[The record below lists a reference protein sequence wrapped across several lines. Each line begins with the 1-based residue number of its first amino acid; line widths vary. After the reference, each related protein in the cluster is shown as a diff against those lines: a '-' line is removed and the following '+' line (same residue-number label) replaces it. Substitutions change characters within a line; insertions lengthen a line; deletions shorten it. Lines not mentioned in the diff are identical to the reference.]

1 MITDI
6 RNLFLLSLFT
16 FSFAVIAD
24 NPGDEV
30 VSEEPEVVAEETVES
45 TPVETESDSSG
56 DEAPAESEDGV
67 VTLEKVTVTGSRI
80 KRSQVEGATPLIV
93 ITKQDMKD
101 NGYRNLTE
109 ALQSLPIANAAT
121 QNESLV
127 NTFTPNANEL
137 DLRRFGPG
145 RVLVL
150 VNGRRMADYPF
161 PYNNSSN
168 FVNTGTIPAGLI
180 DRIEIATSGS
190 SAIYGSDAVTGV
202 VNIITTTGKEYNEV
216 DAFVGQTEHGEDN
229 IIDLTFTTGGFSGNH
244 SWTVGANMYHIDPMY
259 YKDRSDFNSWDDNPI
274 WSDPSDPQYRSDAVF
289 ADYLMSLQSISG
301 RDSTVSGYG
310 EYGYDA
316 FAGNGYSCEDIYPVG
331 FKWDKADY
339 GYTSPP
345 YSYPGSYCVQDY
357 SDDEETMINERDEY
371 TLMGTYN
378 YNFDSGITLTAR
390 AFYYESESFLNS
402 FSRWFRMSNVWTETP
417 HTTRQDSGFGGL
429 IGTNNFGQY
438 RYTRT
443 LGGMMGPNSRRES
456 NYKEDVMD
464 VFIGLN
470 GVYENG
476 FDWQAGISTTEY
488 NSVYE
493 SAPLTTAVYDW
504 ITGADR
510 GDTTDISPY
519 YQWRG
524 DLYYNAAYA
533 FNFAPYL
540 NTANTYYSLMNTPA
554 AQNTPCGPGA
564 LVDPIFGTTYD
575 LCLAQDRAFAP
586 IPDSAVGAFNAPEVT
601 AAETAST
608 MIDYQVSGEL
618 DYQLPGGPI
627 AFAAVFEYH
636 EQDYLL
642 KPDQRRIDSDNEVP
656 GAEIFIN
663 GSARQGGGDRNRTS
677 VGFELLLPVHPKLEV
692 TAALR
697 SDEYDDES
705 SAVGRRQS
713 AMINFAYRPNDNF
726 LLRGGA
732 GQSFRAPDMHYVYAG
747 SSSYFTG
754 VTDYRQCFIRSGGTA
769 NRPPVFNNAAGCDV
783 SYTIKGRFQGNTLLE
798 EEDGENYNLG
808 FVWDISEG
816 LSFTMDAFHVK
827 LEGAVTNL
835 DVQNIANREGYC
847 LYGERF
853 ATWLGNGNAVN
864 FAGVNC
870 EQTLASVVRNA
881 PGEFSD
887 LDFGDFDSITTYNT
901 NQSFEEFQGVDT
913 TLRYNFSTES
923 AGDFGFV
930 VYNSNIISRK
940 NKEDANAE
948 TIELLDY
955 YLYEPRSQQTA
966 TTTWRYDDWRVSLF
980 MDRTGHTEQ
989 YYGQKGDPFITA
1001 NLSVGYN
1008 FSADLSLRATVANI
1022 EDKMPEKDSAY
1033 GHPFFNRSYYS
1044 IFGRAVYVSASY
1056 RF

>member
-1 MITDI
+1 MIKDMK
-6 RNLFLLSLFT
+6 NLFLFSLLT
-16 FSFAVIAD
+16 VTFAVVAD
-24 NPGDEV
+24 NPGEQAVGD
-30 VSEEPEVVAEETVES
+30 EPETEAVVEESVES
-45 TPVETESDSSG
+45 TPVATEGDSSG
-56 DEAPAESEDGV
+56 DGESSESEEGV

-80 KRSQVEGATPLIV
+80 KRSQVEGASPLIV

-180 DRIEIATSGS
+180 DRIEILTSGS
-190 SAIYGSDAVTGV
+190 SAVYGSDAVTGV
-202 VNIITTTGKEYNEV
+202 VNIITTTGKEYNEI
-216 DAFVGQTEHGEDN
+216 DFYVGETEHGGDN

-259 YKDRSDFNSWDDNPI
+259 YNDREDFDSWEDNPI
-274 WSDPSDPQYRSDAVF
+274 WSDPNDPQYRSDAVF

-301 RDSTVSGYG
+301 YDSTPRGYG

-316 FAGNGYSCEDIYPVG
+316 YAANGYSCPDIYPAG
-331 FKWDKADY
+331 FKWNKADY

-357 SDDEETMINERDEY
+357 SDDQQTLINERDEY
-371 TLMGTYN
+371 TVMGTYN
-378 YNFDSGITLTAR
+378 YNFDNGVTLTAR
-390 AFYYESESFLNS
+390 AFYYESESFINS
-402 FSRWFRMSNVWTETP
+402 FSRWFRMSDVWTATP

-429 IGTNNFGQY
+429 IGDNNFGRY

-443 LGGMMGPNSRRES
+443 LGGLAGPNSRRES
-456 NYKEDVMD
+456 NYTEDVTD
-464 VFIGLN
+464 VFVGLN
-470 GVYENG
+470 GVYDNG
-476 FDWQAGISTTEY
+476 MEWSAGISTTEY

-493 SAPLTTAVYDW
+493 SSPLTTAVYDW

-510 GDTTDISPY
+510 GDTTDISGFY
-519 YQWRG
+519 KWRG

-533 FNFAPYL
+533 FGVASYLSYANF
-540 NTANTYYSLMNTPA
+540 YYSYMDTPA
-554 AQNTPCGPGA
+554 AQNHPCGVDTI
-564 LVDPIFGTTYD
+564 VDPLFGTTYSA
-575 LCLAQDRAFAP
+575 CLAWDRAFSP

-601 AAETAST
+601 GAETSST

-627 AFAAVFEYH
+627 GFAAVFEYH
-636 EQDYLL
+636 ENDYLL
-642 KPDQRRIDSDNEVP
+642 KPDQRRVDSDNEVP
-656 GAEIFIN
+656 GAVIFIN
-663 GSARQGGGDRNRTS
+663 GSARQGGGDRDRTS
-677 VGFELLLPVHPKLEV
+677 VGVEFLLPVLPKLEL

-713 AMINFAYRPNDNF
+713 AMLNFAYRPNDKF

-732 GQSFRAPDMHYVYAG
+732 SESFRAPDMHYVYAG
-747 SSSYFTG
+747 SSSYFTS
-754 VTDYRQCFIRSGGTA
+754 VTDYYQCFATGVPTFQA
-769 NRPPVFNNAAGCDV
+769 CDN
-783 SYTIKGRFQGNTLLE
+783 SSTIKGRFQGNKALE
-798 EEDGENYNLG
+798 EESGENYYLG
-808 FVWDISEG
+808 FVWDVSEG

-847 LYGERF
+847 LEGEAF
-853 ATWLGNGNAVN
+853 ATWLNNSN
-864 FAGVNC
+864 FAGINC
-870 EQTLASVVRNA
+870 TETLAAIKRA
-881 PGEFSD
+881 TPGD
-887 LDFGDFDSITTYNT
+887 LDTDGIGAYDEITTYNT
-901 NQSFEEFQGVDT
+901 NQSFEEFQGIDT

-930 VYNSNIISRK
+930 LYNSNIISRK
-940 NKEDANAE
+940 RKEDSNSD
-948 TIELLDY
+948 TLELLDY

-989 YYGQKGDPFITA
+989 YYGEKGDPFITA

-1008 FSADLSLRATVANI
+1008 YSADLALRATIANI

-1033 GHPFFNRSYYS
+1033 GWPYFNRSYYS

>member
-1 MITDI
+1 MIKDMK
-6 RNLFLLSLFT
+6 NLFLFSLLAVTFT
-16 FSFAVIAD
+16 VVAD
-24 NPGDEV
+24 NPGEV
-30 VSEEPEVVAEETVES
+30 AENDEPEAVVEESVES

-56 DEAPAESEDGV
+56 DGESSESEDGV

-80 KRSQVEGATPLIV
+80 KRSQVEGASPLIV

-180 DRIEIATSGS
+180 DRIEILTSGS
-190 SAIYGSDAVTGV
+190 SAVYGSDAVTGV
-202 VNIITTTGKEYNEV
+202 VNIITTTGKEYNEI
-216 DAFVGQTEHGEDN
+216 DFYVGETEHGGDN

-259 YKDRSDFNSWDDNPI
+259 YNDREDFDSWEDNPI
-274 WSDPSDPQYRSDAVF
+274 WSDPNDPQYRSDAVF

-301 RDSTVSGYG
+301 YDSTPRGYG

-316 FAGNGYSCEDIYPVG
+316 YAANGYSCEDIYPAG
-331 FKWDKADY
+331 FRWDKGDY

-357 SDDEETMINERDEY
+357 SDDQQTLINERDEY
-371 TLMGTYN
+371 TVMGTYN
-378 YNFDSGITLTAR
+378 YNFDNGVTLTAR
-390 AFYYESESFLNS
+390 AFYYESESMINS
-402 FSRWFRMSNVWTETP
+402 FSRWFRVSDVWTATP

-429 IGTNNFGQY
+429 IGDNNFGRY

-443 LGGMMGPNSRRES
+443 LGGLAGPNSRRES
-456 NYKEDVMD
+456 NYTEDVTD
-464 VFIGLN
+464 LFVGLN
-470 GVYENG
+470 GVYDNG
-476 FDWQAGISTTEY
+476 FEWSAGISTTEY

-493 SAPLTTAVYDW
+493 SSPLTTAVYDW

-510 GDTTDISPY
+510 GDTGDITGFY
-519 YQWRG
+519 KWRG

-533 FNFAPYL
+533 FGSSYYLSVANF
-540 NTANTYYSLMNTPA
+540 YYSYMDDA
-554 AQNTPCGPGA
+554 AKSHPCGIDTI
-564 LVDPIFGTTYD
+564 VDPLNGATYSN
-575 LCLAQDRAFAP
+575 CLAWDRAFSP

-601 AAETAST
+601 AAETSST

-636 EQDYLL
+636 ENDYLL

-656 GAEIFIN
+656 GAVIFIN
-663 GSARQGGGDRNRTS
+663 GSARQGGGDRDRTS
-677 VGFELLLPVHPKLEV
+677 VGVEFLLPVLPKLEL

-713 AMINFAYRPNDNF
+713 AMLNFAYRPNDKF

-732 GQSFRAPDMHYVYAG
+732 SESFRAPDMHYVYAG
-747 SSSYFTG
+747 SSSYFTS
-754 VTDYRQCFIRSGGTA
+754 VTDYYQCYATGVPTYQA
-769 NRPPVFNNAAGCDV
+769 CDN
-783 SYTIKGRFQGNTLLE
+783 SSTIKGRFQGNKLLE
-798 EEDGENYNLG
+798 EESGENYYLG

-847 LYGERF
+847 TFGQDF
-853 ATWLGNGNAVN
+853 ATWLNDTN
-864 FAGVNC
+864 FAGVDC
-870 EQTLASVVRNA
+870 AQTLAS
-881 PGEFSD
+881 
-887 LDFGDFDSITTYNT
+887 I
-901 NQSFEEFQGVDT
+901 
-913 TLRYNFSTES
+913 
-923 AGDFGFV
+923 
-930 VYNSNIISRK
+930 
-940 NKEDANAE
+940 KE
-948 TIELLDY
+948 ELLV
-955 YLYEPRSQQTA
+955 T
-966 TTTWRYDDWRVSLF
+966 
-980 MDRTGHTEQ
+980 
-989 YYGQKGDPFITA
+989 
-1001 NLSVGYN
+1001 
-1008 FSADLSLRATVANI
+1008 
-1022 EDKMPEKDSAY
+1022 
-1033 GHPFFNRSYYS
+1033 
-1044 IFGRAVYVSASY
+1044 
-1056 RF
+1056 